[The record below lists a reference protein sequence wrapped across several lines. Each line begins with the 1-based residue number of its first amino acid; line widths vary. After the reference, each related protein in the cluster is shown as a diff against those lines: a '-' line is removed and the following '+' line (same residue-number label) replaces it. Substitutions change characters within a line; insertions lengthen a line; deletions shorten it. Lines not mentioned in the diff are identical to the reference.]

1 MYIRPCFHTVLK
13 KWRKLYGYDFG
24 DHILNSRKAK
34 LGQLIFKQHFI
45 EDSTP

>member
-1 MYIRPCFHTVLK
+1 MYIRPCFDKVLQNGESCMDMN
-13 KWRKLYGYDFG
+13 LETI
-24 DHILNSRKAK
+24 ILNSSKAK